1 MITQNIEFYKLNW
14 ILSSGYSRFLA
25 KSQPSFGTKST
36 KGDSYQLLTVGC
48 WNSYLLIKCRTESP
62 VKSGK
67 SKYNFKILWAY
78 PFFAQRANLD
88 KYNKTLTCAFI
99 GHKSINL
106 CLFCMKDKGANVIT
120 LFSSEVK
127 STSRVRERGPGTIS
141 P

>member
-1 MITQNIEFYKLNW
+1 MITQNIEFYRLNW

-25 KSQPSFGTKST
+25 KSQPSFSTKFT
-36 KGDSYQLLTVGC
+36 KGDSYQLLLEFIPS
-48 WNSYLLIKCRTESP
+48 NQMYNRTESP

-67 SKYNFKILWAY
+67 SKYNFKILCAY